1 MPKTLDE
8 VLAGLPQEQ
17 QDDIERWANDLIR
30 RISLAELRRSLGIS
44 QKQLAEAL
52 KVSQAAV
59 SKQERRQEIQVGTL
73 CEIVEAMGGTLEIT
87 AHFPGDRT
95 VRLLPGALPS

>member
-1 MPKTLDE
+1 L
-8 VLAGLPQEQ
+8 
-17 QDDIERWANDLIR
+17 R
-30 RISLAELRRSLGIS
+30 ELRKNLGLS

-59 SKQERRQEIQVGTL
+59 SKQERRQEIQIGTL
-73 CEIVEAMGGTLEIT
+73 CEVIQAMGGSVEVT

-95 VRLLPGALPS
+95 VRLLPGASM

>member
-17 QDDIERWANDLIR
+17 QEDIERRADNLIR

-59 SKQERRQEIQVGTL
+59 SKQERRQENSGRHPL
-73 CEIVEAMGGTLEIT
+73 RDRRSDGGE
-87 AHFPGDRT
+87 P
-95 VRLLPGALPS
+95 

>member
-8 VLAGLPQEQ
+8 VLAALPQEQ
-17 QDDIERWANDLIR
+17 QDRVERRARDLIR
-30 RISLAELRRSLGIS
+30 RVSLRELRKSLGLS

-73 CEIVEAMGGTLEIT
+73 CEVIQAMGGSLEIT

-95 VRLLPGALPS
+95 VRLLPGAST